1 MKQNFRERLVRQRR
15 IIALTAFAAILAG
28 STGAMAFVEYPI
40 GLPQVRNGME
50 ISAVYFQPVTM
61 DPPMSKEKEEK
72 ADIHLEAD
80 IRAASQ
86 NPNGFGEGEWIPALT
101 VTYKLT
107 NLDNGKV
114 VEGTMMPMVASDG
127 PHYGDN
133 VIMPG
138 IGRYRVE
145 YTIENPQKNHF
156 GRHTDKATGVRA
168 WFPTFAV
175 KWEFKFLGLG
185 KGQGF

>member
-1 MKQNFRERLVRQRR
+1 MNQRR
-15 IIALTAFAAILAG
+15 TIGLAAVASAVLLA
-28 STGAMAFVEYPI
+28 STGAIAFVEYPI
-40 GLPQVRNGME
+40 GLPQVRYGME

-72 ADIHLEAD
+72 ADLHLEAD
-80 IRAASQ
+80 IRAATQ
-86 NPNGFGEGEWIPALT
+86 NPNGFGQGEWVPSLT
-101 VTYKLT
+101 VTYRLT
-107 NLDNGKV
+107 NLDNGKT

-133 VIMPG
+133 VMMPG

-145 YTIENPQKNHF
+145 YTIENPAKNHF

-168 WFPTFAV
+168 WFPTFTV